1 MIEIIKFDEEYADLI
16 VFDNQPQRQLETPDC
31 HND

>member
-1 MIEIIKFDEEYADLI
+1 MTDIIEFDKKYSDLI
-16 VFDNQPQRQLETPDC
+16 VFDNQPQRQLEETDC